1 MNNSRIAL
9 LFCVVLQVACR
20 PPEAGIALE
29 KDAGAESSR
38 AQQEADLAAIEEFN
52 RLYVTALN
60 TSDMELLGSL
70 TTEDHIMMAPNAPAF
85 VGKKANDD
93 LNGPVLAKYD
103 NVEIWT
109 PLETEVGGDWAWQRG
124 AYDIT
129 MTPKDGTDG
138 TLRSV
143 GKYLHIYRRQA
154 DGSWRMIRDMYS
166 SDYPAGVT
174 PPPRESGP

>member
-1 MNNSRIAL
+1 MNTVRIAL
-9 LFCVVLQVACR
+9 ACGLLLLVACR
-20 PPEAGIALE
+20 PPET
-29 KDAGAESSR
+29 GATSGVSVPPETPG
-38 AQQEADLAAIEEFN
+38 AQIEADLAAIEEFN

-60 TSDMELLGSL
+60 TSDMELLSSL

-85 VGKKANDD
+85 IGKKANDD

-129 MTPKDGTDG
+129 MTPKDGSDG
-138 TLRSV
+138 KLRSV

-174 PPPRESGP
+174 PPPREAGP